1 MKKRVT
7 KEDVQ
12 TILAGVSAQV
22 KEEMN
27 KDLKLLLSQMDMA
40 ENELYQSLDE
50 KQRILY
56 DKFFEKRKEFNNLA
70 KEFYHK
76 KF

>member
-7 KEDVQ
+7 KLDVQ

-22 KEEMN
+22 QEEMN
-27 KDLKLLLSQMDMA
+27 SDLKLLLSQMDMA
-40 ENELYQSLDE
+40 ENELYQSLNDE
-50 KQRILY
+50 QRLLY
-56 DKFFEKRKEFNNLA
+56 DKFFEKRKEFNSLA
-70 KEFYHK
+70 KEIYKK

>member
-7 KEDVQ
+7 KLDVQ

-22 KEEMN
+22 QEEMN
-27 KDLKLLLSQMDMA
+27 SDLKLLLVKMDMA
-40 ENELYQSLDE
+40 ENELVQSLDE

-56 DKFFEKRKEFNNLA
+56 DKFFEKRKEFNSLA
-70 KEFYHK
+70 KEIYKK

>member
-7 KEDVQ
+7 KLDVQ

-22 KEEMN
+22 QEEMN
-27 KDLKLLLSQMDMA
+27 NDLKLLLVKMDMA
-40 ENELYQSLDE
+40 ENELYQSLNDE
-50 KQRILY
+50 QRLLY
-56 DKFFEKRKEFNNLA
+56 DKFFEKRKEFNSLA
-70 KEFYHK
+70 KEIYKK

>member
-1 MKKRVT
+1 MKRRVT
-7 KEDVQ
+7 KLDVQ

-22 KEEMN
+22 QEEMN
-27 KDLKLLLSQMDMA
+27 KDLTLLLVQMDMA
-40 ENELYQSLDE
+40 ENELYQSLNDE
-50 KQRILY
+50 QRLLY

-70 KEFYHK
+70 KEIYKK